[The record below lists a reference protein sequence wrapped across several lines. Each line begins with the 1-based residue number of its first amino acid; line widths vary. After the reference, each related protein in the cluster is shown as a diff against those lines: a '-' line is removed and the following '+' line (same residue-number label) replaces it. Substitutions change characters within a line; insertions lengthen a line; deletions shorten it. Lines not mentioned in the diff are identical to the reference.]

1 MAVTLGKA
9 GAWALAGTM
18 VAGGPMMAA
27 CSSGPT
33 YDQWAATDGAA
44 GRINLDDVQQ
54 AFKSA
59 NSVTDF
65 EQRVNQIYEGD
76 GLVLVRAKQE
86 PDGLLLEGWEDLD
99 GNYEISDAQ
108 DDLLFTIL
116 ERNKQH
122 EMRGYGANSYYN
134 SGFGAGNFLF
144 TYMIISSLSPRGYYY
159 STPPTQARSTLT
171 TQRNSYRNSSRYR
184 SQVSRN
190 SSYFST
196 QKGFAG
202 SRYDSAGRNV
212 STSRQSYLGKQ
223 QTSGA
228 FRKSSTGVRS
238 SWGRSTGATRSSSF
252 RSGRGGFFSGGGGAQ
267 RLIGLDR
274 FAPPG

>member
-1 MAVTLGKA
+1 MAATLRKA
-9 GAWALAGTM
+9 SAWALAGTM

-59 NSVTDF
+59 KSATDF

-99 GNYEISDAQ
+99 GNHEISDAQ

-116 ERNKQH
+116 ERNEQH
-122 EMRGYGANSYYN
+122 EMRGYGSNSYYH

-144 TYMIISSLSPRGYYY
+144 TYLLISSLTPRGYYY
-159 STPPTQARSTLT
+159 STPPGYART
-171 TQRNSYRNSSRYR
+171 TMTNQRNSYRNTSRYR

-190 SSYFST
+190 SNYFST
-196 QKGFAG
+196 QKRFAG
-202 SRYDSAGRNV
+202 SRYDSAGRNI

-223 QTSGA
+223 QSSGA
-228 FRKSSTGVRS
+228 FKKSSTGVRS
-238 SWGRSTGATRSSSF
+238 SWGRSTSAGRSSGF
-252 RSGRGGFFSGGGGAQ
+252 GGGRGGFFRGGGGAQ
-267 RLIGLDR
+267 TLIGLDR
-274 FAPPG
+274 FTPPG

>member
-1 MAVTLGKA
+1 
-9 GAWALAGTM
+9 
-18 VAGGPMMAA
+18 
-27 CSSGPT
+27 
-33 YDQWAATDGAA
+33 
-44 GRINLDDVQQ
+44 
-54 AFKSA
+54 
-59 NSVTDF
+59 
-65 EQRVNQIYEGD
+65 
-76 GLVLVRAKQE
+76 
-86 PDGLLLEGWEDLD
+86 
-99 GNYEISDAQ
+99 
-108 DDLLFTIL
+108 
-116 ERNKQH
+116 
-122 EMRGYGANSYYN
+122 MRGYGANSYYN

-184 SQVSRN
+184 TQVSRN
-190 SSYFST
+190 GSYFST

>member
-76 GLVLVRAKQE
+76 GIVLVRAKQE

-159 STPPTQARSTLT
+159 STPPNTSPLHPDHPAQLL
-171 TQRNSYRNSSRYR
+171 QEQQ
-184 SQVSRN
+184 QVPQPSI
-190 SSYFST
+190 
-196 QKGFAG
+196 A
-202 SRYDSAGRNV
+202 
-212 STSRQSYLGKQ
+212 Q
-223 QTSGA
+223 QQLLFHA
-228 FRKSSTGVRS
+228 EGVR
-238 SWGRSTGATRSSSF
+238 RLALR
-252 RSGRGGFFSGGGGAQ
+252 Q
-267 RLIGLDR
+267 RRPQRQHVSAVL
-274 FAPPG
+274 PGQAADERRLQEEQHRRQELLG